1 MELGRDLRAPG
12 MQNPLL
18 LPGVLTPEA
27 CLCSQVSQEVM
38 HLLSIMLVPEP
49 TCRCN
54 LATVMSHPW

>member
-1 MELGRDLRAPG
+1 MRAPG

-27 CLCSQVSQEVM
+27 CLYSQVSQEVM